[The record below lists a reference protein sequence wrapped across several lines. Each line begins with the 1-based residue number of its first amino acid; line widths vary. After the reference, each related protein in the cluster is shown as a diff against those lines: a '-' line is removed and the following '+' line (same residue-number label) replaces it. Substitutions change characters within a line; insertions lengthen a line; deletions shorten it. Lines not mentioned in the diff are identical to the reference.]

1 MVRLPRRIWI
11 QLAILAAVT
20 LIAGGVM
27 AFGFVNVPAL
37 VGIGRYN
44 VTLATS
50 VVRRAVPDVRRD
62 LPRIRDRQGHVHRRN
77 P

>member
-1 MVRLPRRIWI
+1 MVRLPRRIWL

-20 LIAGGVM
+20 LIAVGVM

-44 VTLATS
+44 VTLQLPAS
-50 VVRRAVPDVRRD
+50 GGLYRRRW
-62 LPRIRDRQGHVHRRN
+62 
-77 P
+77 